1 MLQANAMQAGNF
13 FRAYHA
19 SVTEALLSMLRKEL
33 WQRLPPGAEGAA
45 HACALSTSCA

>member
-1 MLQANAMQAGNF
+1 MQAGNF

-19 SVTEALLSMLRKEL
+19 SVTDALLSMLCKEL

-45 HACALSTSCA
+45 P

>member
-1 MLQANAMQAGNF
+1 MLHGKNAVQAGNF

-19 SVTEALLSMLRKEL
+19 SVAEALLSMLRKEL

-45 HACALSTSCA
+45 LLCV